1 MIKVKNLFLE
11 RGGNKI
17 LHDISFQ
24 LKPGSFAGLVGP
36 NGSGKSS
43 FLKCLYRALY
53 PQAGFIYFE
62 GKPLPSLN
70 LKQTARKMGVVIQE
84 HNTDF
89 DFTVFDLVLMGRTPH
104 HQPWERDSDEDY
116 QIVEKSLNQVGISSL
131 KNRIFSTLS
140 GGEKQLVLIAR
151 ALAQQAVLL
160 ILDEPTNHLDIYYQL
175 EILQLVH
182 SLPIT
187 KLAALHDLNMA
198 AQFCEYL
205 YFVNHGYLIA
215 SGYPQDVLKP
225 ALIRDVFGVK
235 AIIGY
240 HPTNQKPY
248 LFFQKGKNI
257 YDLNIK

>member
-175 EILQLVH
+175 EILQLVN

-187 KLAALHDLNMA
+187 KLAALL
-198 AQFCEYL
+198 L
-205 YFVNHGYLIA
+205 
-215 SGYPQDVLKP
+215 
-225 ALIRDVFGVK
+225 
-235 AIIGY
+235 
-240 HPTNQKPY
+240 
-248 LFFQKGKNI
+248 
-257 YDLNIK
+257 LNILSRSPILS